1 MQIHRVGYQVRG
13 FWKLNDYAI
22 RYVRMVT
29 NEAKQRAKILSFWEK
44 HGLEATKE
52 AFEIGRSTLFKWKK
66 MQETGEGR
74 MESLNPGSKR
84 PKQVR
89 HRDWP
94 DAVKSEIRRLRTD
107 HPNLGKEKIHIFLKR
122 FCDARKLS
130 CPKPRTIGRLIADAP
145 DKMRMFPVKIRHNGQ
160 IVPKKRTKRLRK
172 PKQFKADHP
181 GHCISFDTV
190 ELIVHYSRKY
200 VITFTDVYSH
210 FSFAFATTSHAS
222 QAAADFFKV
231 VRALFPYRLEYI
243 LTDNGSEFMKHFD
256 EELRRLCLT
265 HWHTYPKTPKMNA
278 HCERFNRTIQEEYI
292 NYHKGEM
299 INLHRFNL
307 NMFDWLVWYNAERPH
322 WSLNLQSPIQF
333 LTEWNKGKS
342 RMYWPDTETCQS
354 PLFLLFWLQIAL
366 GGAF

>member
-1 MQIHRVGYQVRG
+1 MQIQRIGYGVKG

-22 RYVRMVT
+22 RYIRMVT
-29 NEAKQRAKILSFWEK
+29 NEAKRRARILIFWEK
-44 HGLEATKE
+44 HGLEAAKE
-52 AFEIGRSTLFKWKK
+52 AFGVGRSTLFEWKK
-66 MQETGEGR
+66 IQIQGDGR

-94 DAVKSEIRRLRTD
+94 EAVKSEIRCLRKE
-107 HPNLGKEKIHIFLKR
+107 HPNLGKEKICIFLKR
-122 FCDARKLS
+122 FCDERKLA
-130 CPKPRTIGRLIADAP
+130 CPKARTIGRMIADAP
-145 DKMRMFPVKIRHNGQ
+145 DKMRSFPVKIRHNGK
-160 IVPKKRTKRLRK
+160 IVPRKRSKRLRK
-172 PKQFKADHP
+172 PKHFKADHP

-190 ELIVHYSRKY
+190 EFIVHYSRKY

-231 VRALFPYRLEYI
+231 VRILFPYQLEYI

-278 HCERFNRTIQEEYI
+278 HCERFNRTIKEEYI

-299 INLHRFNL
+299 IDIHQFNL

-333 LTEWNKGKS
+333 LTQWNKGKS
-342 RMYWPDTETCQS
+342 RMYWPYTLS
-354 PLFLLFWLQIAL
+354 
-366 GGAF
+366 